1 MSDPTKQESR
11 ASSFPALPRCIGY
24 RGAVIVR
31 NAATVVCQSP
41 VDGTPRRRSRGARKS
56 RVTLSK
62 HVVVDPRVMAVV
74 RQVLRDSQ
82 RVEILSETEVLLVN
96 KPT

>member
-1 MSDPTKQESR
+1 
-11 ASSFPALPRCIGY
+11 
-24 RGAVIVR
+24 
-31 NAATVVCQSP
+31 
-41 VDGTPRRRSRGARKS
+41 
-56 RVTLSK
+56 
-62 HVVVDPRVMAVV
+62 MAVV